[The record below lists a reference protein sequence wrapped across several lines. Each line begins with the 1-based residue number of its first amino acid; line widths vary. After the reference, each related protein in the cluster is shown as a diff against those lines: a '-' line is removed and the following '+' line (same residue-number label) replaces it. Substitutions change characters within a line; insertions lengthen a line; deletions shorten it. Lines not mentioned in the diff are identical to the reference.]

1 MQQVRSTMEFVL
13 SSSSESSDEPD
24 VYSLKDAKIIVASLK
39 EVVLSI
45 HQAGMS
51 GKKSDWFLGRMRS
64 IAFGQLTEAVS
75 DEDIDIIFADS
86 TSRPP
91 VRVEVTH

>member
-1 MQQVRSTMEFVL
+1 MEFVL

-24 VYSLKDAKIIVASLK
+24 VYSFKDAKIIVASLK
-39 EVVLSI
+39 EVVISI

-51 GKKSDWFLGRMRS
+51 GKECDWFLGRMRS

>member
-1 MQQVRSTMEFVL
+1 MEFML
-13 SSSSESSDEPD
+13 SSSSESSDDIE

-39 EVVLSI
+39 EVVISIQQAI
-45 HQAGMS
+45 HQA